1 MDLKERI
8 KELCKEKEI
17 SLNKLESDCGVAKGY
32 ISKLDK
38 SSPSV
43 ATIQR
48 IAEYLDVSID
58 YLLTEIALNIISTRK
73 QEKPRKS
80 FSTLIALCSVR
91 HVVLNRKV

>member
-8 KELCKEKEI
+8 KELCKEKGI

-43 ATIQR
+43 ATIQLVLR
-48 IAEYLDVSID
+48 RTAK
-58 YLLTEIALNIISTRK
+58 TATNTAN
-73 QEKPRKS
+73 
-80 FSTLIALCSVR
+80 TLQ
-91 HVVLNRKV
+91 